1 MLLKCRMCLWQPKPC
16 SENVTQFIAMKNNVR
31 EKMEQWLS
39 RCRINKRKNKT
50 QIRHTQRSFFS
61 VCFSIHLYTQAHVK
75 NYPTYMNTSTH
86 AHCHTYTNL
95 HVICVCCVYIHINTA
110 IHIHF
115 HIHAHKHIQM
125 QLPSRIWTCIKKAF
139 RVLQLKIIVPVNLEV
154 DYRRDGNEKVCFKT
168 SECKYSKT
176 E

>member
-1 MLLKCRMCLWQPKPC
+1 MWEKKWNNDYQDVELIKGRTKHKYVILKEVSLVFASQYTYTHK
-16 SENVTQFIAMKNNVR
+16 
-31 EKMEQWLS
+31 
-39 RCRINKRKNKT
+39 
-50 QIRHTQRSFFS
+50 HTWN
-61 VCFSIHLYTQAHVK
+61 IIPLTWTQAHMHTVIH
-75 NYPTYMNTSTH
+75 TH
-86 AHCHTYTNL
+86 TNL

-115 HIHAHKHIQM
+115 HTHAHKHIQM
-125 QLPSRIWTCIKKAF
+125 QLPSRIWTCCIKKAF